1 MGFDAGSSGS
11 ELELSRVG
19 DTVSV
24 KLLPHAAVNAKI
36 TPINA
41 IDMSIRL
48 FLSRF
53 INMTIDLYRN
63 AQPYRLRISKNS
75 YG

>member
-1 MGFDAGSSGS
+1 
-11 ELELSRVG
+11 
-19 DTVSV
+19 
-24 KLLPHAAVNAKI
+24 
-36 TPINA
+36 
-41 IDMSIRL
+41 MSIRL